1 MSRYH
6 KAAIDGNVDLLK
18 EATRKHLNTADDD
31 GMTPTLLAAFHGH
44 VEALQLICS
53 REGDPNKSDI
63 WGNTPLHHA
72 AANGHMQII
81 SFLVN
86 FGANLFALDNDFHTA
101 MDVAASRGH
110 MECVRFLDDAA
121 SQQTNQNPKKVAN
134 IKKEAQKE
142 AERRVKLCEKVK
154 KKHQDKMDRM
164 HRGGS
169 MNGSVSEASMGSA
182 FSDGGTMSGVN
193 EQFSKLIAADKS
205 GSLTARVKGTIQKM
219 GKKEKGTLQRSG
231 SDGNVIFRKQEN
243 ESSDKPEFL
252 DVFDEQEENDLVS
265 GEMEGYDDDDIRNEP
280 SQVKQSIFNR
290 PGFGGL
296 IFMKKMNMEVEDIV
310 PTGNNEN
317 LGYLVENQLF
327 EADEDAAGFGEAGDG
342 DLPWDQED
350 LGLDDDEDGENSPL
364 EVFLSA
370 ISLPEFAPSFKR
382 EHLDLEA
389 LLLCSDDDLKGI
401 RIQLGPRKKILEAV
415 ARRTKAMDN
424 PGTIKDSIL

>member
-110 MECVRFLDDAA
+110 MECVHFLDDAA

-265 GEMEGYDDDDIRNEP
+265 GEMEGYEDDDIRNEP

-296 IFMKKMNMEVEDIV
+296 IFMKKMNVEAEDIV

-327 EADEDAAGFGEAGDG
+327 EADEDAVGFGEAGDG

-424 PGTIKDSIL
+424 PGTIKDSSL